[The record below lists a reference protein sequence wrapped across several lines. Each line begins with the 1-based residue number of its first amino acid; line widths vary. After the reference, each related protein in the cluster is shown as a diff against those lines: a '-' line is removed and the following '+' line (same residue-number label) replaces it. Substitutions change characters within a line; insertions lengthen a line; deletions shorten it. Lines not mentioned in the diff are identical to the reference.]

1 MKGVVQM
8 SILIESLEYLTD
20 KREILQDQLN
30 NYMQEKQ
37 KLENMSDGTPQG
49 LKGIDYSRT
58 PVQSTSMIK
67 FVDAIRLIER
77 CNVMIS
83 KLFADITELDEK
95 IDVILNNAKK
105 LKDTDAE
112 IYYYR
117 KICGYNQ
124 RETAELLGVEKRTII
139 RKEKLIK
146 SMVDAV

>member
-1 MKGVVQM
+1 M
-8 SILIESLEYLTD
+8 SVLIESLEYLTE
-20 KREILQDQLN
+20 KREILQEQLN
-30 NYMQEKQ
+30 NYIQEKQ

-95 IDVILNNAKK
+95 IDVILSNAKK

-117 KICGYNQ
+117 KICGYNL
-124 RETAELLGVEKRTII
+124 RETAELVGMCKSTIQN
-139 RKEKLIK
+139 KEKGLNSTLNAI
-146 SMVDAV
+146 